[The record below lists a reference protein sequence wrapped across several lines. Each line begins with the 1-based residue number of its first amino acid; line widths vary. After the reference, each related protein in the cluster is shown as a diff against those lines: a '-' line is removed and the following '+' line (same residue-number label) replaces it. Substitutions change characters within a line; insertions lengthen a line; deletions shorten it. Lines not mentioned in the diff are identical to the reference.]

1 MNPIDDQL
9 NRLLRAA
16 GRAPAPDLAPPFG
29 LQARVL
35 AAWREGGN
43 TAASG
48 FWDAAL
54 LVRALICAMAI
65 MAVCLI
71 PALTT
76 LTANSAPYSDTEQ
89 LNDSV
94 VVTEES
100 L

>member
-16 GRAPAPDLAPPFG
+16 QRAPVPEVAPPFG
-29 LQARVL
+29 LEARVL
-35 AAWREGGN
+35 AAWREAGSD
-43 TAASG
+43 TPG
-48 FWDAAL
+48 FWDGAL
-54 LVRALICAMAI
+54 LVRGLICAAAI
-65 MAVCLI
+65 MTICLV
-71 PALTT
+71 PALTAIST
-76 LTANSAPYSDTEQ
+76 SAAPFADTEQ